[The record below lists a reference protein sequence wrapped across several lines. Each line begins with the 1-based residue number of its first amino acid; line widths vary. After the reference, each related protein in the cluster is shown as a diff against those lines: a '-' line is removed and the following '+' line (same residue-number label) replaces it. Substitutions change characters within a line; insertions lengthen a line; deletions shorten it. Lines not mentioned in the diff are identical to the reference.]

1 MKNIM
6 EFYSHT
12 IVVVY
17 DVMCTE
23 ILSKKEFLFTQ
34 APKNLLGKQKNEKIV
49 YKEKNFMLESFLMI

>member
-1 MKNIM
+1 M
-6 EFYSHT
+6 
-12 IVVVY
+12 Y
-17 DVMCTE
+17 DVMCMK